1 MYRILINRTPV
12 TLYSRQ
18 LSSTQPARKT
28 VTERVS
34 EVADKVC
41 IIPLVTTHN
50 HAKFDIFTDE

>member
-1 MYRILINRTPV
+1 MYRTIINRTPV
-12 TLYSRQ
+12 ALYSRQ

-41 IIPLVTTHN
+41 TIPLVTTHN
-50 HAKFDIFTDE
+50 HAKSDIFTDE